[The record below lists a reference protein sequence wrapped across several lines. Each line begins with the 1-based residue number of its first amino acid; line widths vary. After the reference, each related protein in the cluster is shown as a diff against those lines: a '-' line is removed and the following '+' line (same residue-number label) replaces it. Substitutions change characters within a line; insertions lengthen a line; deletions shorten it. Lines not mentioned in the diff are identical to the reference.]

1 MSFITTSVFD
11 LFKIG
16 PGPSSSHTIG
26 PMRIGRHFLHRL
38 RSLPESDRNEMSRIE
53 VRLFGSLS
61 ATGQGHGTDR
71 AVIAGLLDWLPEE
84 SEPESFSALLQEG
97 AKYRLPVDG
106 AGVALTEDV
115 IVYDEISHDY
125 MFSNTMIMRAW
136 AGERLLDEMIY
147 YSVGGGF
154 IQWEAKDG
162 EEESGGTELEPEFK
176 YRNMKELKR
185 LLSESGLPLHELIVR
200 NEIALTGKA
209 ETEVRENMLRIME
222 AMDRAV
228 KRGISTEGVLP
239 GSIQLSR
246 KAPSVYQ
253 RAKALVDSPDR
264 FLIFLNAYSL
274 AASEENAAGH
284 IVVTAPTSGASGV
297 IPGVLYVLRHHFKYP
312 LEAIADAMF
321 AAAAVGFLVK
331 HNASISGA
339 EAGCMG
345 EVGTA
350 AGMAAAML
358 SYCASPDIRPYESA
372 AEIAIEHHL
381 GMTCDPVGGYVQI
394 PCIERN
400 AVGAVK
406 AYNAYLL
413 ATSGDPGKQKI
424 SLDQVVD
431 VVRET
436 GRDMSK
442 KYKETSQGGLALN
455 LTEC

>member
-1 MSFITTSVFD
+1 MSIITTSVFD

-26 PMRIGRHFLHRL
+26 PMRIGRHFLNMMQVLPHED
-38 RSLPESDRNEMSRIE
+38 RSRIDRIE
-53 VRLFGSLS
+53 VRLYGSLS
-61 ATGQGHGTDR
+61 ATGKGHGTDR
-71 AVIAGLLDWLPEE
+71 AVIAGLLDWMPEE
-84 SEPESFSALLQEG
+84 TDPEEFLTLLDNDAQYLLPLDGSTVQISA
-97 AKYRLPVDG
+97 RCIVFD
-106 AGVALTEDV
+106 DV
-115 IVYDEISHDY
+115 VHDFD
-125 MFSNTMIMRAW
+125 FSNTMVLNAYD
-136 AGERLLDEMIY
+136 GEDIVVTQRY

-154 IQWEAKDG
+154 IQWDG
-162 EEESGGTELEPEFK
+162 MESEDRGEVPYP
-176 YRNMKELKR
+176 YRNMKELKAQ
-185 LLSESGLPLHELIVR
+185 LADHDLDLHELIIR
-200 NEIALTGKA
+200 NEMAITGRS
-209 ETEVRENMLRIME
+209 REDIREDMMRIME

-228 KRGISTEGVLP
+228 ARGISTDGVLP
-239 GSIQLSR
+239 GSIGLSR
-246 KAPSVYQ
+246 KSPVVYR
-253 RAKALVDSPDR
+253 RAQELIDSPDR
-264 FLIFLNAYSL
+264 FLIFLNAYAL
-274 AASEENAAGH
+274 AASEENAAGN

-297 IPGVLYVLRHHFKYP
+297 IPGVLYMLRHHFHYP
-312 LEAIADAMF
+312 IDTILDSMF
-321 AAAAVGFLVK
+321 AAATIGFLMK

-350 AGMAAAML
+350 SGMAAAML
-358 SYCASPDIRPYESA
+358 SYCASHRISNVECA

-413 ATSGDPGKQKI
+413 ATSGDNSKQKI
-424 SLDQVVD
+424 TLDQVID

-436 GRDMSK
+436 GKDMSK

>member
-1 MSFITTSVFD
+1 MSHITTSVFD

-26 PMRIGRHFLHRL
+26 PMRIGRHFLNL
-38 RSLPESDRNEMSRIE
+38 LQVLPSSDRARID
-53 VRLFGSLS
+53 RIAIHLYGSLS
-61 ATGQGHGTDR
+61 ATGMGHGTDR
-71 AVIAGLLDWLPEE
+71 AVIAGLLNWSPEE
-84 SEPESFSALLQEG
+84 TDPHDFLTLLDNDAEYLLPLDGSTVNISA
-97 AKYRLPVDG
+97 KSIIFD
-106 AGVALTEDV
+106 D
-115 IVYDEISHDY
+115 IVHDFE
-125 MFSNTMIMRAW
+125 FSNTMVLNAF
-136 AGERLLDEMIY
+136 GSDEIIATQRY

-154 IQWEAKDG
+154 IQWDG
-162 EEESGGTELEPEFK
+162 MESGVMSDVP
-176 YRNMKELKR
+176 YPYSSMKELKVQ
-185 LLSESGLPLHELIVR
+185 LLEHQLDLHELIIR
-200 NEIALTGKA
+200 NEMAITGRL
-209 ETEVRENMLRIME
+209 REDIREDMLRIMD

-228 KRGISTEGVLP
+228 ARGISTDGVLP
-239 GSIQLSR
+239 GTIGLSR
-246 KAPSVYQ
+246 KSPVVYR
-253 RAKALVDSPDR
+253 RAQELIDSPDR
-264 FLIFLNAYSL
+264 FLIFLNAYAL
-274 AASEENAAGH
+274 AASEENAAGN

-297 IPGVLYVLRHHFKYP
+297 IPGVLYMLRHHFHHP
-312 LEAIADAMF
+312 VDTIIDAMF
-321 AAAAVGFLVK
+321 AAATIGFLMK

-350 AGMAAAML
+350 SGMAAAML
-358 SYCASPDIRPYESA
+358 SYCASHRISAVECA

-413 ATSGDPGKQKI
+413 ATSGDNSKQKI
-424 SLDQVVD
+424 TLDQVID
-431 VVRET
+431 TVRET
-436 GRDMSK
+436 GKDMSK

>member
-1 MSFITTSVFD
+1 MITTSVFD

-26 PMRIGRHFLHRL
+26 PMKIGRHFLHLL
-38 RSLPESDRNEMSRIE
+38 RAMPQAERESIDR
-53 VRLFGSLS
+53 VDAHLFGSLS
-61 ATGQGHGTDR
+61 ATGHGHGTDR
-71 AVIAGLLDWLPEE
+71 AVIAGLLDWVPEGCDPELFLTLLDNGAEYALPLEGSQAMLSAE
-84 SEPESFSALLQEG
+84 SIIFDDL
-97 AKYRLPVDG
+97 
-106 AGVALTEDV
+106 
-115 IVYDEISHDY
+115 IHDY
-125 MFSNTMIMRAW
+125 MFSNTLILRAW
-136 AGERLLDEMIY
+136 HGDACRKEMIY

-154 IQWEAKDG
+154 IQWEGQEQEHVRGDVPYPYM
-162 EEESGGTELEPEFK
+162 S
-176 YRNMKELKR
+176 MKSLKS
-185 LLSESGLPLHELIVR
+185 LLNTHQIPLHELILQ
-200 NEIALTGKA
+200 NEMAITGA
-209 ETEVRENMLRIME
+209 SRETIYIDMLRIMD

-228 KRGISTEGVLP
+228 SRGIRTDGVLP
-239 GSIQLSR
+239 GSIGLSR
-246 KAPSVYQ
+246 KSPAVY
-253 RAKALVDSPDR
+253 RKALELVDSPDR

-274 AASEENAAGH
+274 AASEENAAGN

-297 IPGVLYVLRHHFKYP
+297 IPGVLYMLRHHFRYD
-312 LEAIADAMF
+312 LDHIVEGMF
-321 AAAAVGFLVK
+321 AAAVIGFLVK

-358 SYCASPDIRPYESA
+358 SYCADPNIAKMEMA

-413 ATSGDPGKQKI
+413 AGSGNPEMQKI
-424 SLDQVVD
+424 TLDQVID

>member
-1 MSFITTSVFD
+1 MSIITTSVFD

-26 PMRIGRHFLHRL
+26 PMRIGRHFLNMMQVLPHED
-38 RSLPESDRNEMSRIE
+38 RSRIDRIE
-53 VRLFGSLS
+53 VRLYGSLS
-61 ATGQGHGTDR
+61 ATGKGHGTDR
-71 AVIAGLLDWLPEE
+71 AVIAGLLDWMPEE
-84 SEPESFSALLQEG
+84 TDPEEFLTLLDNDAQYLLPLDGSTVQISA
-97 AKYRLPVDG
+97 RC
-106 AGVALTEDV
+106 
-115 IVYDEISHDY
+115 IVFDEVVHDFD
-125 MFSNTMIMRAW
+125 FSNTMVLNAYDGADIVVTQR
-136 AGERLLDEMIY
+136 Y

-154 IQWEAKDG
+154 IQWDG
-162 EEESGGTELEPEFK
+162 MESEDRGEVPYP
-176 YRNMKELKR
+176 YRNMKELKAQ
-185 LLSESGLPLHELIVR
+185 LAEHDLELHELIIR
-200 NEIALTGKA
+200 NEMAITGRS
-209 ETEVRENMLRIME
+209 REDIREDMLRIME

-228 KRGISTEGVLP
+228 ARGISTEGVLP
-239 GSIQLSR
+239 GSIGLSR
-246 KAPSVYQ
+246 KSPVVYK
-253 RAKALVDSPDR
+253 RAQELIDSPDR
-264 FLIFLNAYSL
+264 FLIFLNAYAL
-274 AASEENAAGH
+274 AASEENAAGN

-297 IPGVLYVLRHHFKYP
+297 IPGVLYMLRHHFHYP
-312 LEAIADAMF
+312 IDAIVDSMF
-321 AAAAVGFLVK
+321 AAATIGFLMK

-350 AGMAAAML
+350 SGMAAAML
-358 SYCASPDIRPYESA
+358 SYCASHRISNVECA

-413 ATSGDPGKQKI
+413 ATSGDNSKQKI
-424 SLDQVVD
+424 TLDQVID

-436 GRDMSK
+436 GKDMSK

>member
-1 MSFITTSVFD
+1 MSIITTSVFD

-26 PMRIGRHFLHRL
+26 PMRIGRHFLNL
-38 RSLPESDRNEMSRIE
+38 LQVLPSEDRARIDRVE
-53 VRLFGSLS
+53 VHLYGSLS
-61 ATGQGHGTDR
+61 ATGRGHGTDR
-71 AVIAGLLDWLPEE
+71 AVIAGLLDWVPEE
-84 SEPESFSALLQEG
+84 TDPEEFLTLLDNDAEYLMPLDGSKVHISA
-97 AKYRLPVDG
+97 RC
-106 AGVALTEDV
+106 
-115 IVYDEISHDY
+115 IVFDEVVHDFDY
-125 MFSNTMIMRAW
+125 SNTMVLNAFD
-136 AGERLLDEMIY
+136 GDEVVLTQRY

-154 IQWEAKDG
+154 IQWDG
-162 EEESGGTELEPEFK
+162 MESEDRGDVPYP
-176 YRNMKELKR
+176 YRNMKELKVR
-185 LLSESGLPLHELIVR
+185 LAEHDLELHELIIR
-200 NEIALTGKA
+200 NEMAITGRS
-209 ETEVRENMLRIME
+209 REDIREDMLRIME

-228 KRGISTEGVLP
+228 ARGISTEGTLP
-239 GSIQLSR
+239 GTIGLSR
-246 KAPSVYQ
+246 KSPVVYR
-253 RAKALVDSPDR
+253 RAQELIDSPDR
-264 FLIFLNAYSL
+264 FLIFLNAYAL
-274 AASEENAAGH
+274 AASEENAAGN

-297 IPGVLYVLRHHFKYP
+297 IPGVLYMLRHHFHYP
-312 LEAIADAMF
+312 MDTILDSMF
-321 AAAAVGFLVK
+321 AAATIGFLMK

-350 AGMAAAML
+350 SGMAAAML
-358 SYCASPDIRPYESA
+358 SYCASHRISNVECA

-413 ATSGDPGKQKI
+413 ATSGDNSKQKI
-424 SLDQVVD
+424 TLDQVID
-431 VVRET
+431 TVRET
-436 GRDMSK
+436 GKDMSK

>member
-1 MSFITTSVFD
+1 MNPIRTSVFD

-26 PMRIGRHFLHRL
+26 PMRVGKHFLSHL
-38 RSLPESDRNEMSRIE
+38 ATLSEYDRARIDRIE

-61 ATGQGHGTDR
+61 ATGKGHGTDR
-71 AVIAGLLDWLPEE
+71 AVIAGLLDWSPETTDPEE
-84 SEPESFSALLQEG
+84 FLHILDFDAQYLLPLDGSSVYISAKSVFFDELVHE
-97 AKYRLPVDG
+97 
-106 AGVALTEDV
+106 
-115 IVYDEISHDY
+115 YD
-125 MFSNTMIMRAW
+125 FSNTLILTAY
-136 AGERLLDEMIY
+136 DQDQVVYTNTY
-147 YSVGGGF
+147 YSIGGGF
-154 IQWEAKDG
+154 ILWDG
-162 EEESGGTELEPEFK
+162 MEPEYK
-176 YRNMKELKR
+176 GDVPYPYQNMKELR
-185 LLSESGLPLHELIVR
+185 ALLDEHHLPLHELVLR
-200 NEIALTGKA
+200 NEMAITGRTK
-209 ETEVRENMLRIME
+209 EQITSDMLSIMD

-228 KRGISTEGVLP
+228 TRGIATEGVLP
-239 GSIQLSR
+239 GSIGLSR
-246 KAPSVYQ
+246 KAPAVYR
-253 RAKALVDSPDR
+253 RAQELVESPDR

-274 AASEENAAGH
+274 AASEENAAGN

-297 IPGVLYVLRHHFKYP
+297 IPGVLYVLRHHFRYP
-312 LEAIADAMF
+312 IETIVNGMF
-321 AAAAVGFLVK
+321 AAAVIGFLVK

-350 AGMAAAML
+350 SGMAAAML
-358 SYCASPDIRPYESA
+358 SYCAKPDVASLEVA

-413 ATSGDPGKQKI
+413 ATSGDPSKQKI
-424 SLDQVVD
+424 SLDQVID

-436 GRDMSK
+436 GKDMSK

>member
-1 MSFITTSVFD
+1 MSIITTSVFD

-26 PMRIGRHFLHRL
+26 PMRIGRHFLNL
-38 RSLPESDRNEMSRIE
+38 LQVLPSEDRGRIDRVE
-53 VRLFGSLS
+53 VRLYGSLS
-61 ATGQGHGTDR
+61 ATGRGHGTDR

-84 SEPESFSALLQEG
+84 TDPEEFLTLLDNDAEYLMPLDGSKVQVSAQC
-97 AKYRLPVDG
+97 
-106 AGVALTEDV
+106 
-115 IVYDEISHDY
+115 IIFDEVVHDY
-125 MFSNTMIMRAW
+125 DFSNTMVLNAFD
-136 AGERLLDEMIY
+136 GDEIVVTQRY

-154 IQWEAKDG
+154 IQWDG
-162 EEESGGTELEPEFK
+162 MESEDRGEVPYP
-176 YRNMKELKR
+176 YRNMKELKSQ
-185 LLSESGLPLHELIVR
+185 LAENDLELHELIIR
-200 NEIALTGKA
+200 NEMAITGR
-209 ETEVRENMLRIME
+209 TREEIREDMLRIME

-228 KRGISTEGVLP
+228 ARGISTDGTLP
-239 GSIQLSR
+239 GTIGLSR
-246 KAPSVYQ
+246 KSPVVYR
-253 RAKALVDSPDR
+253 RAQELIDSPDR
-264 FLIFLNAYSL
+264 FLIFLNAYAL
-274 AASEENAAGH
+274 AASEENAAGN

-297 IPGVLYVLRHHFKYP
+297 IPGVLYMLRHHFHYP
-312 LEAIADAMF
+312 IDTIVDSMF
-321 AAAAVGFLVK
+321 AAATIGFLMK

-350 AGMAAAML
+350 SGMAAAML
-358 SYCASPDIRPYESA
+358 SYCASHRISNVECA

-413 ATSGDPGKQKI
+413 ATSGDNSQQKI
-424 SLDQVVD
+424 TLDQVID
-431 VVRET
+431 TVRET
-436 GRDMSK
+436 GKDMSK

>member
-1 MSFITTSVFD
+1 MRVITTSVFD

-26 PMRIGRHFLHRL
+26 PMKIGRHYLHHL
-38 RSLPESDRNEMSRIE
+38 KAMPASKRSLIDRLDIH
-53 VRLFGSLS
+53 LFGSLS
-61 ATGQGHGTDR
+61 ATGKGHGTDR
-71 AVIAGLLDWLPEE
+71 AIVAGLLDWLPEDTDPQAFLHILDTDASYE
-84 SEPESFSALLQEG
+84 LPIDDTNIRISEKSIIFDQ
-97 AKYRLPVDG
+97 
-106 AGVALTEDV
+106 
-115 IVYDEISHDY
+115 ISHSY
-125 MFSNTMIMRAW
+125 EFSNTLILRAW
-136 AGERLLDEMIY
+136 SGPQLIDERIY
-147 YSVGGGF
+147 YSTGGGF
-154 IQWEAKDG
+154 FQWEG
-162 EEESGGTELEPEFK
+162 MEHVEERDVRYG
-176 YRNMKELKR
+176 YHNMKSLK
-185 LLSESGLPLHELIVR
+185 EVVAKHQLPLHEIILQ
-200 NEIALTGKA
+200 NEMALSGSSRESLRA
-209 ETEVRENMLRIME
+209 EMLRIMD

-228 KRGISTEGVLP
+228 KRGISTDGVLP
-239 GSIQLSR
+239 GSIQISR
-246 KAPSVYQ
+246 KAPVVYR
-253 RAKALVDSPDR
+253 RAQELVDSPDR
-264 FLIFLNAYSL
+264 FLIFLNAYGL
-274 AASEENAAGH
+274 AASEENAAGN

-312 LEAIADAMF
+312 IETIIDAMF
-321 AAAAVGFLVK
+321 ACSLIGFLVK

-350 AGMAAAML
+350 AGMAAVL
-358 SYCASPDIRPYESA
+358 LTYCVQQDINAVEAA

-424 SLDQVVD
+424 SLDQVID

-442 KYKETSQGGLALN
+442 KYKETSLGGLALN